1 MLAAAVWRDSAAA
14 ILLESDAWPEFA
26 RMIAH
31 DPALIGY
38 FE

>member
-14 ILLESDAWPEFA
+14 ILSESDVGPEFA

-31 DPALIGY
+31 DPALVGC